1 MLRHD
6 AGVPDDFDYIWLNE
20 FVGDAPSWSEDDL
33 QTARFHQANQRRALD
48 ETHPQDQRVRKNLQ
62 QVVISLEQ
70 AIERYGG

>member
-6 AGVPDDFDYIWLNE
+6 PGVPDDFDYIWLNG
-20 FVGDAPSWSEDDL
+20 FVGDAPSWSDDL
-33 QTARFHQANQRRALD
+33 QTARFHQANQRRDLD